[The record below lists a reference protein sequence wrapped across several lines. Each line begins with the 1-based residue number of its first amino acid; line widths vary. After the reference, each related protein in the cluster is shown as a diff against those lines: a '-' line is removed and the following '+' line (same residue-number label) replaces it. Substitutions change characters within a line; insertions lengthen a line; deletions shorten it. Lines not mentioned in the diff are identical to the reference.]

1 MKTKD
6 ILKGVVDGIEG
17 VEFLNGMQEAM
28 ASDQGGRVMLIAPTG
43 SGKTI
48 AFVIRLLRNVD
59 EGVQGVKGVIVA
71 PTRELVLQIAGVVGR
86 IAGGLD
92 RRTGEG
98 NLDRRTGGAG
108 GFVDGDLERRTGGDC
123 RTSLTGRTFRT
134 GGSGQLRVVALYG
147 GHAMEDEKRSVAVT
161 PDIVVAT
168 PGRLVDHM
176 RRGTIDVS
184 GVRSLVLD
192 EFDKSLQLGFQDQM
206 RRIVKGM
213 RRLSLVVL
221 TSATRMGELPEFVGC
236 EGDFKVY
243 DYSERE
249 GAGPQAVRRIVGV
262 RSAEK
267 DKLPALVEL
276 LGRIGGCGRVI
287 VFVNYRESAER
298 VHERLVREGV
308 PAGLYHGA
316 LDQQQRRI
324 AVEKL
329 ANGTTPVLVATDLA
343 SRGLDIPGVEA
354 VVHYHLPVDGE
365 TWTHRNGRTAR
376 QGADGMVFV
385 ILGPGEVP
393 TGEFLGEVSD
403 RRTGGTGEMLEG
415 LESWEDFVRSGDF
428 CGDSCAG
435 LKRMG
440 SLYINAGKREK
451 ISKGDVAGYVMKQ
464 GGLDREDVGRIMV
477 DDHYAVVAV
486 AADKVK
492 GVIDRLRGV
501 KIKGVRVKVSEV

>member
-92 RRTGEG
+92 RRTGG
-98 NLDRRTGGAG
+98 SCQTS
-108 GFVDGDLERRTGGDC
+108 
-123 RTSLTGRTFRT
+123 RTSRTCRTGRTGQTEGAGRT

-221 TSATRMGELPEFVGC
+221 TSATRMGELPEFVGS

-376 QGADGMVFV
+376 QGADGVVFV

-393 TGEFLGEVSD
+393 TGESAGDLDG
-403 RRTGGTGEMLEG
+403 RTVAGGEMLER

-435 LKRMG
+435 LKRME

>member
-28 ASDQGGRVMLIAPTG
+28 ASDQEGRVMLIAPTG

-59 EGVQGVKGVIVA
+59 EGAQGVKGVIVA

-92 RRTGEG
+92 RRTGG
-98 NLDRRTGGAG
+98 TGGSCQTS
-108 GFVDGDLERRTGGDC
+108 RTC
-123 RTSLTGRTFRT
+123 QTSQTGPTFRT
-134 GGSGQLRVVALYG
+134 GRTGRTGQGQLRVVALYG

-221 TSATRMGELPEFVGC
+221 TSATRMGELPEFVGS

-393 TGEFLGEVSD
+393 TGESLGD
-403 RRTGGTGEMLEG
+403 LDGRTVVGGEMLEG
-415 LESWEDFVRSGDF
+415 MESWEDFVRSGDF